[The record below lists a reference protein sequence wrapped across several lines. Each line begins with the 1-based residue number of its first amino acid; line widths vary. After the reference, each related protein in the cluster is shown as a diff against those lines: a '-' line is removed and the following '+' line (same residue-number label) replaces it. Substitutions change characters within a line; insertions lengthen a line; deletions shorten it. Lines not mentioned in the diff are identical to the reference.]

1 MAILRQDDTREALRR
16 QLMEEAEEHRRRH
29 PLRLAHLPRREAV
42 DGTPDELVKTSWET
56 QSGQAGESHGIVSER
71 NDMLLKAKGDFST
84 LTPDGRA
91 VVDTNRLIR
100 SPEVVKTLAVLER
113 KIQTPR
119 FSGKQAVHNEK

>member
-16 QLMEEAEEHRRRH
+16 QLVEEAVEYRRRH
-29 PLRLAHLPRREAV
+29 TLRLAGLPRREV
-42 DGTPDELVKTSWET
+42 INGTPDELVETSWN
-56 QSGQAGESHGIVSER
+56 HGIISER

-100 SPEVVKTLAVLER
+100 SPEVVRTLAVLER
-113 KIQTPR
+113 KIQTSR
-119 FSGKQAVHNEK
+119 FSGKQAVQNEK

>member
-1 MAILRQDDTREALRR
+1 
-16 QLMEEAEEHRRRH
+16 
-29 PLRLAHLPRREAV
+29 
-42 DGTPDELVKTSWET
+42 
-56 QSGQAGESHGIVSER
+56 
-71 NDMLLKAKGDFST
+71 MLLKAKGDFST